1 MKRYFKFL
9 FLSMLVMSMQG
20 CSKDLVIT
28 DEPNAPEENESVQ
41 LRLTGNVAYMTPE
54 TRLNANGFVN
64 NDLFGVYTTTGKMG
78 SNKKADPENARYI
91 YKDGNIEAA
100 DESNTI
106 YWENNKSMKIYAYYP
121 HDGSDTN
128 TFEAH
133 SFAVKTSQN
142 IITDYYK
149 SDFLRAE
156 SDAIAKTSNPV
167 EITFYHLMSK
177 ISVTINHDDSFTDSE
192 FKNITTKE
200 LTIVDVATSGIINLK
215 DRTLSAPKTFGKTI
229 TALAN
234 GDTFSAIIFPQ
245 NRNDVKFRLKLGD
258 DYYSSTINIAYDSGK
273 EYKYTFTVTKNE
285 GALTLKSAKI
295 EGWGDGGSIDGG
307 KMNQENTNSN

>member
-9 FLSMLVMSMQG
+9 FVSMLVMSMQG

-54 TRLNANGFVN
+54 TRLGASGFDDSDVFGIYTNG
-64 NDLFGVYTTTGKMG
+64 GKMG
-78 SNKKADPENARYI
+78 PNKTAVKNAKYVFKNGTI
-91 YKDGNIEAA
+91 VAA
-100 DESNTI
+100 DENNAI
-106 YWENNKSMKIYAYYP
+106 YWENNNDMDIYAYYP
-121 HDGSDTN
+121 YDKSNSVSVTDH
-128 TFEAH
+128 TF
-133 SFAVKTSQN
+133 T
-142 IITDYYK
+142 IPTDQSNELNYYK
-149 SDFLRAE
+149 SDFLRAVRE
-156 SDAIAKTSNPV
+156 DV
-167 EITFYHLMSK
+167 EITSSPVGMTFYHLMSK
-177 ISVTINHDDSFTDSE
+177 VSVTITHDSSFADDDFNKLTKVLTINGVEDSGKVDISKGEVAVSSKKESLSFT
-192 FKNITTKE
+192 T
-200 LTIVDVATSGIINLK
+200 
-215 DRTLSAPKTFGKTI
+215 
-229 TALAN
+229 LAN
-234 GDTFSAIIFPQ
+234 GNTFSAIIFPQ